1 MNLVRAAAVVGSNTM
16 LSRVLGFVRDVAM
29 ANVLGAGVVSD
40 AFFVAFKLANFLRR
54 LFAEGA
60 FNAAF
65 VPMVSRALEAGGRA
79 DARRFAGEAFAGL
92 TLVLVLVVIAAE
104 LFMPQLVGVLA
115 GGYGADDPRLPL
127 AVQLSHI
134 TFPYI
139 LLISLAALLGGML
152 NAVGRFGAAAF
163 APVLLNVVLI
173 AALLASPWLP
183 VGPAHALAWGVAIAG
198 VAQLAF
204 LTRAAARAEMLP
216 TLTRPRWNPRIRRL
230 ALLVLPGALGAG
242 VAQVNMLVD
251 LWFASHLPPGAQ
263 SYLFYADRLNQLPL
277 GVVGIAVGT
286 ALLPVLSREVAA
298 GDALQARGTLNRA
311 IQLALLLTLPA
322 TAALVLIAQPIVVG
336 LFERGAFDAEAS
348 RATAATVQAFAVG
361 LPAYVLVKVMAP
373 AFFAREDTRTPVL
386 VAAAAL
392 VANVVL
398 ILLFIDALAHVGI
411 ALATA
416 LANWLNVALLAALL
430 ARAGWFRP
438 DRALA
443 ANLARAL
450 AATCVMAAV
459 LIGVDHLVEDWPAL
473 GRLAALVGAGGAAFA
488 ASALALGAVPVELR
502 RLVARVGARGAA
514 G

>member
-1 MNLVRAAAVVGSNTM
+1 LNLVRAAAVVGSNTM
-16 LSRVLGFVRDVAM
+16 LSRVLGFVRDVLM

-65 VPMVSRALEAGGRA
+65 VPMVSRALETDGPA
-79 DARRFAGEAFAGL
+79 DARRFAGEALAGL
-92 TLVLVLVVIAAE
+92 ALVLVVVVLLAE
-104 LFMPQLVGVLA
+104 LFMPELVGLLA
-115 GGYGADDPRLPL
+115 GGYGPDDPRFPL
-127 AVQLSHI
+127 AVELSHI

-198 VAQLAF
+198 VAQLAY
-204 LTRAAARAEMLP
+204 LARATARAGMWP
-216 TLTRPRWNPRIRRL
+216 TPTRPRWNPRIKRL
-230 ALLVLPGALGAG
+230 SLLVLPGMLGAG

-298 GDALQARGTLNRA
+298 GDATRARDTLNRA

-322 TAALVLIAQPIVVG
+322 TAALVLIAEPIVVG
-336 LFERGAFDAEAS
+336 LFERGAFDAGAS

-361 LPAYVLVKVMAP
+361 LPAYVLVKIMAP

-386 VAAAAL
+386 VAALAL
-392 VANVVL
+392 LANVAL
-398 ILLFIDALAHVGI
+398 ILVFIDALAHVGI

-416 LANWLNVALLAALL
+416 LANWLNVTLLAVLL

-438 DRALA
+438 DRTLA
-443 ANLARAL
+443 SGLARAV
-450 AATCVMAAV
+450 AATLVMAAV
-459 LIGVDHLVEDWPAL
+459 LVAVDHFAAAWPAL
-473 GRLAALVGAGGAAFA
+473 VRLGALVAAGGATFA
-488 ASALALGAVPVELR
+488 LAALALGAVPGELR
-502 RLVARVGARGAA
+502 RLVARKAA

>member
-29 ANVLGAGVVSD
+29 ANVLGAGAVSD

-65 VPMVSRALEAGGRA
+65 VPMVSRALENTGKD

-92 TLVLVLVVIAAE
+92 ALVLVVLVIVAE
-104 LFMPQLVGVLA
+104 LFMAELVGVLA
-115 GGYGADDPRLPL
+115 GGYGPDDPRLPL
-127 AVQLSHI
+127 AVELSHL

-139 LLISLAALLGGML
+139 LFISLAALLGGLL

-183 VGPAHALAWGVAIAG
+183 VGPAHALAWGVLIAG
-198 VAQLAF
+198 IAQLAF
-204 LTRAAARAEMLP
+204 LTRAAARAQVLP
-216 TLTRPRWNPRIRRL
+216 TLTRPRWNPRVRRL
-230 ALLVLPGALGAG
+230 SLLVLPGAFGAG

-286 ALLPVLSREVAA
+286 ALLPVLAREVAA
-298 GDALQARGTLNRA
+298 GAAGPARGTLNRA
-311 IQLALLLTLPA
+311 IHLALLLTLPA
-322 TAALVLIAQPIVVG
+322 TAALLLIAQPLVVA
-336 LFERGAFDAEAS
+336 LFERGAFDAQAS

-373 AFFAREDTRTPVL
+373 AFFAREDTRTPVI
-386 VAAAAL
+386 VAALAL
-392 VANVVL
+392 IANVAL

-416 LANWLNVALLAALL
+416 LANWLNVVLLAVLL

-443 ANLARAL
+443 SNLARAL
-450 AATCVMAAV
+450 AATLAMAAV
-459 LIGVDHLVEDWPAL
+459 LVGVDRLAVDWPAL
-473 GRLAALVGAGGAAFA
+473 VRLAALVGAGGASFA
-488 ASALALGAVPVELR
+488 VAALACGAVPGELT
-502 RLVARVGARGAA
+502 RLVRGRAA

>member
-65 VPMVSRALEAGGRA
+65 VPMVSRALETNGPA
-79 DARRFAGEAFAGL
+79 DARRFAGEALAGL
-92 TLVLVLVVIAAE
+92 ALVLVLVVIAAE
-104 LFMPQLVGVLA
+104 LFMPELVGVLA
-115 GGYGADDPRLPL
+115 GGYGPDDPRLPL
-127 AVQLSHI
+127 AVELSHI

-163 APVLLNVVLI
+163 APVLLNLVLI

-311 IQLALLLTLPA
+311 IRLALLLTLPA

-336 LFERGAFDAEAS
+336 LFERGAFDAAAS

-386 VAAAAL
+386 VAAVAL
-392 VANVVL
+392 VANIAL
-398 ILLFIDALAHVGI
+398 ILVFIDALAHVGI

-416 LANWLNVALLAALL
+416 LANWLNVVLLAVLL

-443 ANLARAL
+443 AHLARAL
-450 AATCVMAAV
+450 AATLVMAAV
-459 LIGVDHLVEDWPAL
+459 LVGVDRLAMDWPAL
-473 GRLAALVGAGGAAFA
+473 VRLGALVGAGGAAFA
-488 ASALALGAVPVELR
+488 VAALAFGAVPGELR
-502 RLVARVGARGAA
+502 RLVARRAPG
-514 G
+514 

>member
-65 VPMVSRALEAGGRA
+65 VPLFSRALETDGAAG
-79 DARRFAGEAFAGL
+79 ARRFAGEAFAGL
-92 TLVLVLVVIAAE
+92 ALVLALLVVVAE
-104 LFMPQLVGVLA
+104 LFMPALVGALA
-115 GGYGADDPRLPL
+115 AGYGPNDPRFPL
-127 AVQLSHI
+127 AVELSHI

-163 APVLLNVVLI
+163 APVLLNLVLI
-173 AALLASPWLP
+173 AALLVAPWLP
-183 VGPAHALAWGVAIAG
+183 VGPAHALAWGVLVAG
-198 VAQLAF
+198 LAQLAF
-204 LTRAAARAEMLP
+204 LARAAARADMLP
-216 TLTRPRWNPRIRRL
+216 TVTRPRWSPRVKRL
-230 ALLVLPGALGAG
+230 AVLVLPGAFGAG

-277 GVVGIAVGT
+277 GVVGVAVGT
-286 ALLPVLSREVAA
+286 ALLPLLSRQVAGGA
-298 GDALQARGTLNRA
+298 AVEARGTLNRA
-311 IQLALLLTLPA
+311 IALALLLTLPA

-336 LFERGAFDAEAS
+336 LFERGAFDHEAS
-348 RATAATVQAFAVG
+348 LATAATLQAFAVG

-373 AFFAREDTRTPVL
+373 AFFAREDTRTPVV
-386 VAAAAL
+386 VAALALAA
-392 VANVVL
+392 NIGL
-398 ILLFIDALAHVGI
+398 ILVFIDALAHVGI

-438 DRALA
+438 DRGLA
-443 ANLARAL
+443 VGTARAL
-450 AATCVMAAV
+450 AATAVMAAV
-459 LIGVDHLVEDWPAL
+459 LVGVDRLAADWTAL
-473 GRLAALVGAGGAAFA
+473 LRLAALVGAGGGAFA
-488 ASALALGAVPVELR
+488 LAALAFGAVPAELR
-502 RLVARVGARGAA
+502 QLVARKAA

>member
-16 LSRVLGFVRDVAM
+16 LSRVLGFVRDVLM
-29 ANVLGAGVVSD
+29 ANALGAGIVSD

-65 VPMVSRALEAGGRA
+65 VPMLSRALATHGA
-79 DARRFAGEAFAGL
+79 DEARRFAGEALAGL
-92 TLVLVLVVIAAE
+92 ALVLVVVVVLAQLFMAE
-104 LFMPQLVGVLA
+104 LVGLLA
-115 GGYGADDPRLPL
+115 GGYGPDDPRFPL
-127 AVQLSHI
+127 AVELSHI

-183 VGPAHALAWGVAIAG
+183 VGPAHALAWAVAIAG
-198 VAQLAF
+198 VAQLAY
-204 LTRAAARAEMLP
+204 LARATARAGMWP
-216 TLTRPRWNPRIRRL
+216 TPTRPRWNPRIQRL
-230 ALLVLPGALGAG
+230 SLLVLPGALGAG

-286 ALLPVLSREVAA
+286 ALLPVLSRQVAA
-298 GDALQARGTLNRA
+298 GDATHGRGTLNRA

-322 TAALVLIAQPIVVG
+322 TAALVLIAEPIVVG

-348 RATAATVQAFAVG
+348 RATAATVQAFALG

-386 VAAAAL
+386 VATLAL
-392 VANVVL
+392 VANVAL
-398 ILLFIDALAHVGI
+398 ILVFIDALAHVGI

-416 LANWLNVALLAALL
+416 LANWLNVTLLALLL

-443 ANLARAL
+443 SGVARAV
-450 AATCVMAAV
+450 AATLVMAAV
-459 LIGVDHLVEDWPAL
+459 LVAVDQWVADT
-473 GRLAALVGAGGAAFA
+473 AALVR
-488 ASALALGAVPVELR
+488 LGA
-502 RLVARVGARGAA
+502 
-514 G
+514 

>member
-1 MNLVRAAAVVGSNTM
+1 LNLVRAAAIVGSNTM
-16 LSRVLGFVRDVAM
+16 LSRVLGFVRDVLM

-65 VPMVSRALEAGGRA
+65 VPMVSRALATGGRD
-79 DARRFAGEAFAGL
+79 DARRFAGEALAGL
-92 TLVLVLVVIAAE
+92 ALVLLVVVVLAE
-104 LFMPQLVGVLA
+104 LFMPELVGVLA
-115 GGYGADDPRLPL
+115 AGYGPDDPRFPL
-127 AVQLSHI
+127 AVELSHI

-139 LLISLAALLGGML
+139 LLISLAALFGGLL
-152 NAVGRFGAAAF
+152 NATGRFGAAAF

-183 VGPAHALAWGVAIAG
+183 LGPAHALAWGVAVAG
-198 VAQLAF
+198 VAQLAY
-204 LTRAAARAEMLP
+204 LARAAVRADMWPVLS
-216 TLTRPRWNPRIRRL
+216 RPRWNPRVKRL
-230 ALLVLPGALGAG
+230 SLLVLPGALGAG

-298 GDALQARGTLNRA
+298 GDAGPARGTLNRA

-322 TAALVLIAQPIVVG
+322 TAALVLIAEPIVVG

-373 AFFAREDTRTPVL
+373 AFFARQDTRTPV
-386 VAAAAL
+386 VIAALAL
-392 VANVVL
+392 VANVAL
-398 ILLFIDALAHVGI
+398 ILVFIDALAHVGI

-416 LANWLNVALLAALL
+416 LANWLNVTLLALLL

-443 ANLARAL
+443 SNLARAL
-450 AATCVMAAV
+450 AATLVMAAV
-459 LIGVDHLVEDWPAL
+459 LVGVDRVAADWAPL
-473 GRLAALVGAGGAAFA
+473 LRLAALVGAGGASFAVAAFVV
-488 ASALALGAVPVELR
+488 GAVPVELR
-502 RLVARVGARGAA
+502 RLVGRRATG
-514 G
+514 

>member
-1 MNLVRAAAVVGSNTM
+1 VNLVRAAAVVGSNTM

-65 VPMVSRALEAGGRA
+65 VPMFSRALERGGRA
-79 DARRFAGEAFAGL
+79 DALRFAGEAFAGL
-92 TLVLVLVVIAAE
+92 ALVLTAVVVVAE
-104 LFMPQLVGVLA
+104 LFMADLVGVLA
-115 GGYGADDPRLPL
+115 GGYGPDDPRFPL
-127 AVQLSHI
+127 AVELSHL

-139 LLISLAALLGGML
+139 LLISLAALLGGVL

-163 APVLLNVVLI
+163 APVLLNLVLI

-183 VGPAHALAWGVAIAG
+183 VGPAHALAWGVLVAG

-204 LTRAAARAEMLP
+204 LARAARRAEMWP
-216 TLTRPRWNPRIRRL
+216 TLTRPRWNPRIKRL

-298 GDALQARGTLNRA
+298 GETVAGRRTLNRA
-311 IQLALLLTLPA
+311 VQLALLLTLPA
-322 TAALVLIAQPIVVG
+322 TAALVLIAEPIVVG
-336 LFERGAFDAEAS
+336 LFERGAFDREAS

-373 AFFAREDTRTPVL
+373 AFFAREDTRTPVY

-416 LANWLNVALLAALL
+416 LANWLNVVCLALLL

-443 ANLARAL
+443 AGL
-450 AATCVMAAV
+450 AATLAATLVMAAALV
-459 LIGVDHLVEDWPAL
+459 AVDRVGADWPVL
-473 GRLAALVGAGGAAFA
+473 VRLAALVGVGGGVFGLA
-488 ASALALGAVPVELR
+488 ALALGAVPAELR
-502 RLVARVGARGAA
+502 RLVTRKAA
-514 G
+514 P